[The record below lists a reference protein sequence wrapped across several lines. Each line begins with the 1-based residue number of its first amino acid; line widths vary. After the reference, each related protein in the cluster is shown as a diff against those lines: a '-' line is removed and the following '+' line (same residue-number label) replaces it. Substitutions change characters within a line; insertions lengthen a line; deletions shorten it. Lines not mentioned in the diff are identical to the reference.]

1 MNREVMNR
9 QMFAQGGFVRPM
21 QEGGIASMQLM
32 PQAAPAPDPAM
43 MGGMPPDP
51 AMMGGMP
58 PEEMSMDQAAQG
70 AMAQGVDP
78 AMLEQTLGDYQQGM
92 NNLDNAEDYETV
104 INTIRGDQLPMQAR
118 YDELAGM
125 VGPEDATATPESVLT
140 LIQPV
145 MQMAAVDQ
153 GIGGLAQDEMMAP
166 IEGPMAEG
174 IMSTV
179 NMGAAEGPAPV
190 NFNQGGAV
198 QYMNNG
204 GPVQYMAKGG
214 VDQNSANLAFAQS
227 LSAKNAPIAPL
238 STYPSLD
245 DNFASA
251 RERYRTVA
259 GPSAYTEEDL
269 AQEKDLTKAQMYFD
283 LAAAGLAFA
292 APGDRQMSAAE
303 KLASAARDTQL
314 FEKIG
319 ARAKEQQTA
328 EMARKTAMRAENMQL
343 DLAAMGSAETLTTA
357 QAKARSDLATM
368 KKPEIKTKNFM
379 IMGKPKS
386 MESVPLG
393 GSRYN
398 TMMADP
404 DNNWVEADTYKIPDK
419 KVEYVNF
426 MDLANPKNILSF
438 KVGSQQAQDYLGKT
452 GWAKTGD
459 ASQTMSE
466 KGKSTI
472 QQFIVPIEG
481 GGTRIVPTIVD
492 SQKFKDFVAAEYEIT
507 GSSSIADT
515 KKATK
520 NFFNA
525 KENKIVTVYADSKD
539 ERKYIKL
546 KDWAETGM
554 ASQTVSAVGTTNWV
568 NRESGDVQTTR
579 NNSTRFEEY
588 LNSEDWAK
596 TDSKKQVDASYSI
609 QNFIVPNAN
618 GKGSTVVPYFVGS
631 KNYIDAVEKGYQTT
645 GDATQT
651 ERVANI
657 LTFENEKGEITTVR
671 DDDTAAIDNLIE
683 NNAWQI
689 TTQGVSKEPKAPSSI
704 RILNKQSTLDDY
716 ANGTLTGDALNEF
729 EALALGSQ
737 DPTKRIENG
746 VTIIT
751 PGTPFTRAFVEAY
764 QARVAAGHA
773 TSNIPMPKIPATVS
787 QAVIQLTE
795 AAKDFGVNSKESYQI
810 LSNSVDP
817 RTGAASQGLL
827 LTPQFNKMLL
837 NSSGIVDLNSP
848 AWSAVPTTIF
858 DFGVDYDLAQG
869 LGTAVP
875 RLVAG
880 FREIKGQLGGDRINA
895 NDQMLYQADNDFG
908 LLKMNT
914 VAKLQAGL
922 RDGRILK
929 RTNDMIFNYLKPLDP
944 GIMKFDANTL
954 ATMESIRKQLAVDLN
969 THVAIL
975 AEYGADPTAIAQAS
989 DEKIRKS
996 VTSAKELRSMIAE
1009 FTKFSTSLR
1018 AALDPSVKMIDGQ
1031 VVRDKSPTS
1040 QQKKNF
1046 IYNLANPAPNQ

>member
-1 MNREVMNR
+1 
-9 QMFAQGGFVRPM
+9 
-21 QEGGIASMQLM
+21 
-32 PQAAPAPDPAM
+32 
-43 MGGMPPDP
+43 
-51 AMMGGMP
+51 
-58 PEEMSMDQAAQG
+58 
-70 AMAQGVDP
+70 
-78 AMLEQTLGDYQQGM
+78 
-92 NNLDNAEDYETV
+92 
-104 INTIRGDQLPMQAR
+104 
-118 YDELAGM
+118 
-125 VGPEDATATPESVLT
+125 
-140 LIQPV
+140 
-145 MQMAAVDQ
+145 
-153 GIGGLAQDEMMAP
+153 
-166 IEGPMAEG
+166 
-174 IMSTV
+174 
-179 NMGAAEGPAPV
+179 
-190 NFNQGGAV
+190 
-198 QYMNNG
+198 
-204 GPVQYMAKGG
+204 
-214 VDQNSANLAFAQS
+214 
-227 LSAKNAPIAPL
+227 
-238 STYPSLD
+238 
-245 DNFASA
+245 
-251 RERYRTVA
+251 
-259 GPSAYTEEDL
+259 
-269 AQEKDLTKAQMYFD
+269 
-283 LAAAGLAFA
+283 
-292 APGDRQMSAAE
+292 
-303 KLASAARDTQL
+303 
-314 FEKIG
+314 
-319 ARAKEQQTA
+319 
-328 EMARKTAMRAENMQL
+328 
-343 DLAAMGSAETLTTA
+343 
-357 QAKARSDLATM
+357 
-368 KKPEIKTKNFM
+368 M
-379 IMGKPKS
+379 IVGKPNS
-386 MESVPLG
+386 MESVSLG

-398 TMMADP
+398 TIMGDP
-404 DNNWVEADTYKIPDK
+404 DNNWVETETYKIPDK

-426 MDLANPKNILSF
+426 MELSNPENVLSF
-438 KVGSQQAQDYLGKT
+438 RVGSKEAESHLGKA

-459 ASQTMSE
+459 ASQARSE

-539 ERKYIKL
+539 ERKYIQL

-651 ERVANI
+651 DRVANI
-657 LTFENEKGEITTVR
+657 LTFENKDGEITTVR

-729 EALALGSQ
+729 EALALASQ
-737 DPTKRIENG
+737 EPTKRIENG
-746 VTIIT
+746 QTIIT
-751 PGTPFTRAFVEAY
+751 PGPPFTRAFVEAY
-764 QARVAAGHA
+764 QARVAAGHE
-773 TSNIPMPKIPATVS
+773 TSNIPMPEIPATVS
-787 QAVIQLTE
+787 QAVMQLTE
-795 AAKDFGVNSKESYQI
+795 AEKDFGVKSQESYQI

-837 NSSGIVDLNSP
+837 NSSGTVDLNSP

-858 DFGVDYDLAQG
+858 NFGVDYDLAQG

-880 FREIKGQLGGDRINA
+880 FREIAGQFGGDRMNS
-895 NDQMLYQADNDFG
+895 DSQMLYQADNDFG

-944 GIMKFDANTL
+944 GIMKFDSFTL

-975 AEYGADPTAIAQAS
+975 AEYGADPAAIAQAS

-996 VTSAKELRSMIAE
+996 VTSAKELRSLIAE
-1009 FTKFSTSLR
+1009 FTKFSTALR
-1018 AALDPSVKMIDGQ
+1018 AALDPAVKMIDGQ
-1031 VVRDKSPTS
+1031 VVRDNSPTN
-1040 QQKKNF
+1040 QTKMDA
-1046 IYNLANPAPNQ
+1046 IYKLANPAPTQ

>member
-92 NNLDNAEDYETV
+92 NDLDNAEDYETV

-179 NMGAAEGPAPV
+179 NMGPAEGPAPV
-190 NFNQGGAV
+190 NFSQGGAV
-198 QYMNNG
+198 QYMDNG

-303 KLASAARDTQL
+303 NLASAARDTQL

-343 DLAAMGSAETLTTA
+343 DLAAMGSAETLTAA

-379 IMGKPKS
+379 IMGKPNS

-404 DNNWVEADTYKIPDK
+404 DNNWVEAETYKIPDK

-426 MDLANPKNILSF
+426 MELSNPENVLSF
-438 KVGSQQAQDYLGKT
+438 RVGSKEAESHLGKA

-459 ASQTMSE
+459 ASQARSE

-539 ERKYIKL
+539 ERKYIGL
-546 KDWAETGM
+546 ADWAETGM

-609 QNFIVPNAN
+609 QNFIVPNAD
-618 GKGSTVVPYFVGS
+618 GKGNKVVPYFVGS
-631 KNYIDAVEKGYQTT
+631 ENYIDAVAKGYLPT
-645 GDATQT
+645 GDATQSD
-651 ERVANI
+651 RVANI

-729 EALALGSQ
+729 EALALASQ
-737 DPTKRIENG
+737 EPTKRIENG
-746 VTIIT
+746 QTIIT
-751 PGTPFTRAFVEAY
+751 PGPPFTRAFVEAY

-773 TSNIPMPKIPATVS
+773 TSNIPMPEIPATVS
-787 QAVIQLTE
+787 QAVMQLTE
-795 AAKDFGVNSKESYQI
+795 AEKDFGVNSKESYQI

-827 LTPQFNKMLL
+827 LTPEFNKMLL
-837 NSSGIVDLNSP
+837 NSSGTVDLNSP

-858 DFGVDYDLAQG
+858 NFGVDYDLAQG

-880 FREIKGQLGGDRINA
+880 FREIAAQFGGDRMNS
-895 NDQMLYQADNDFG
+895 DSQMLYQADNDFG

-944 GIMKFDANTL
+944 GIMKFDSFTL
-954 ATMESIRKQLAVDLN
+954 AAMESIRKQLAVDLN

-975 AEYGADPTAIAQAS
+975 AEYGADPAAIAQAS

-996 VTSAKELRSMIAE
+996 VTSAKELRSLIAE

-1018 AALDPSVKMIDGQ
+1018 AALDESVKMIDGQ
-1031 VVRDKSPTS
+1031 VVRDNSPTS
-1040 QQKKNF
+1040 QNKKNF
-1046 IYNLANPAPNQ
+1046 IYNLANPAPTQ